1 MLHNFSASLKVILG
15 DLYHKLKPILYMP
28 FSIIP
33 MKKVKRCFKTVPE
46 SLITQ
51 GMPKMANMVL
61 NGQAW
66 PARVEAKDTRPM
78 AGRPRDQSLTW
89 TKLLMDNAIFER
101 DGDIDSISAC
111 QWVTPKEIENA
122 LQHERRK
129 LEKEMKRLLNLN
141 PTGKIAV
148 EVVPTAVIT
157 ATLEGL
163 RLGNNDDVEVI
174 SDTDS
179 TESDEEPLCLIEAP
193 RQMDYAMPTR
203 LIPEK
208 QPMIPHKFQRAPTPS
223 TSAETAEKSMDKS
236 WDDILES
243 IRNIVTTEV
252 DKVRRNRSSSREAL
266 MMSPIRSMPPSPL
279 THSEP
284 ARHASP
290 TNVHIN
296 ITPTKSS
303 SSKRRKY

>member
-1 MLHNFSASLKVILG
+1 M
-15 DLYHKLKPILYMP
+15 
-28 FSIIP
+28 
-33 MKKVKRCFKTVPE
+33 
-46 SLITQ
+46 ITQ
-51 GMPKMANMVL
+51 GMPTMANILV

-66 PARVEAKDTRPM
+66 PARVEAKDTKPK

-101 DGDIDSISAC
+101 NGDMDCISSC
-111 QWVTPKEIENA
+111 QWVTPKEIETA
-122 LQHERRK
+122 LRHERSK

-141 PTGKIAV
+141 PTGKITV
-148 EVVPTAVIT
+148 EAIPTAVIT

-163 RLGNNDDVEVI
+163 RLGNNDDIEVI

-179 TESDEEPLCLIEAP
+179 TDSDEEPLCLIEAP
-193 RQMDYAMPTR
+193 RQMEYGTR
-203 LIPEK
+203 LIPDRK
-208 QPMIPHKFQRAPTPS
+208 PIIPHKFQRAPTPG
-223 TSAETAEKSMDKS
+223 TSAETAEKSMNKS

-243 IRNIVTTEV
+243 IRDIVTTEV

-266 MMSPIRSMPPSPL
+266 LMSPIRSMPPSPL
-279 THSEP
+279 ITHSEP

-296 ITPTKSS
+296 ITPSK
-303 SSKRRKY
+303 SSKRRKCNK